1 MVRVSR
7 DAKSHRHPY
16 PHGAYDDRVLP
27 LPKDSRTTLGGHKN
41 PSRVQ
46 PALLPRMIEGGL
58 AARFA
63 ARPKEGGWAINQ
75 STVGRGRL
83 YASFGGSARKKQRA
97 RSHTPLPCGRCHRCR
112 HAPPKRT
119 WYDSRGG
126 ESQIIKTNTTVPRAL
141 LARGTVLPATTSN

>member
-46 PALLPRMIEGGL
+46 PALLPRWQKGGL

-83 YASFGGSARKKQRA
+83 HAAFGGSARA
-97 RSHTPLPCGRCHRCR
+97 RLNVRVLTRPCRVVAVSAAA
-112 HAPPKRT
+112 APPRNVPGT
-119 WYDSRGG
+119 IRGG
-126 ESQIIKTNTTVPRAL
+126 VEAK
-141 LARGTVLPATTSN
+141 